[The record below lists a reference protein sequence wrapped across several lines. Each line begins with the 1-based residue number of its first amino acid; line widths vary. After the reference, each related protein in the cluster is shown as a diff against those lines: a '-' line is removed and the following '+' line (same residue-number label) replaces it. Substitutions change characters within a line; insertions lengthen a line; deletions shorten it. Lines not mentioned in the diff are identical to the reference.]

1 MSYVIAAPEMLAAA
15 AGDLATID
23 SSLSAAHTAAAAPT
37 VALVPAAADEVSASI
52 AHLFSQHAEDYQAV
66 AGQAAA
72 FHQQFIQNLNA
83 SARSYA
89 STEAANTLSLRS
101 LDASTGSH
109 ASANAGAQ
117 NQSLWPLVPV
127 QVLWPLVP
135 VQVPFEEPLVLLLL
149 LLTFQWELAL
159 PLLSLIRYWPTPV
172 F

>member
-1 MSYVIAAPEMLAAA
+1 MSYVIAAPEMLASAA
-15 AGDLATID
+15 ADLATID

-37 VALVPAAADEVSASI
+37 VVLVPAAADEVSVSI

-72 FHQQFIQNLNA
+72 FHEQFIPNLNV

-117 NQSLWPLVPV
+117 NQSPNEFSSLLPVNVTLGEALALSLLVFLLLPAELPLA
-127 QVLWPLVP
+127 
-135 VQVPFEEPLVLLLL
+135 LLLL
-149 LLTFQWELAL
+149 LLTGQLRIF
-159 PLLSLIRYWPTPV
+159 
-172 F
+172 

>member
-1 MSYVIAAPEMLAAA
+1 
-15 AGDLATID
+15 
-23 SSLSAAHTAAAAPT
+23 
-37 VALVPAAADEVSASI
+37 LVPAAADEVSASI

-66 AGQAAA
+66 AGQAAV

-109 ASANAGAQ
+109 ASANVVS
-117 NQSLWPLVPV
+117 SLLPV
-127 QVLWPLVP
+127 NVTLGEGLALLILFFLLLP
-135 VQVPFEEPLVLLLL
+135 VELPLVLLLL
-149 LLTFQWELAL
+149 LLERAL
-159 PLLSLIRYWPTPV
+159 GI